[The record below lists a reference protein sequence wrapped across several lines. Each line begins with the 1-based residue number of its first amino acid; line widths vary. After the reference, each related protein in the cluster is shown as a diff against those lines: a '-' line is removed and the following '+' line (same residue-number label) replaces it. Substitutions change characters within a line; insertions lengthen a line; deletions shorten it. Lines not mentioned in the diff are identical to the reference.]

1 MARKP
6 NGESEA
12 TRETLLR
19 LAARAFGTQGYSA
32 TTMRGIAEQAGIEA
46 ASIYYHFASKEELVD
61 EVMAHGARRIVE
73 HVERHLNAQPPAA
86 DAEARLR
93 AAVRGHMSA
102 LLEFGDYAMAHGR
115 LLAQLPDGARE
126 RQVARRQ
133 DYQQLWQSL
142 LSDLRAEGRIRADVD
157 LALARV
163 FLLGAINTSQ
173 VWFDPRKGALER
185 VADQLCDLFFD
196 GARPASA
203 RRAAR

>member
-1 MARKP
+1 MARTT

-12 TRETLLR
+12 TRETVLR

-73 HVERHLNAQPPAA
+73 HVERHLKALTPGAG
-86 DAEARLR
+86 AEARLR

-126 RQVARRQ
+126 RQVARRHN
-133 DYQQLWQSL
+133 YQHLWQSL
-142 LSDLRAEGRIRADVD
+142 LSDLRDEGRVRPDLD

-185 VADQLCDLFFD
+185 VVDQLCDLFFD
-196 GARPASA
+196 GARPVALP
-203 RRAAR
+203 RRA